1 MNAAAANDV
10 ALFTV
15 DYFLSIIWPKVTELL
30 GPQIGIL
37 NYLALLSHPEQRPRA
52 KSRPMSEVVSEIEL
66 EKLAHAFRPSI
77 P

>member
-1 MNAAAANDV
+1 
-10 ALFTV
+10 
-15 DYFLSIIWPKVTELL
+15 LL